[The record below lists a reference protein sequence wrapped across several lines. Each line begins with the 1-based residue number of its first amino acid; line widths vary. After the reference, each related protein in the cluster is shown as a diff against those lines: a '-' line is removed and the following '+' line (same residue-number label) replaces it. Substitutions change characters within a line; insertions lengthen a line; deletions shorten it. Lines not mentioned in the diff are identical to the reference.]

1 MTRTRPRT
9 RHASRGG
16 TRPAGRWCQ
25 GTRPRAAWFGALDG
39 QYIELWPPTRTSV
52 LIGPATSSHR
62 GPLTVDLQWLDRAG
76 GLGFVGQVT
85 MFRAWEGAVRSL
97 RWVLAAVVIG
107 VSLAPASLA
116 VAQSASPAASAGA
129 DLGLMSLFPGE
140 LKGAPVTAQVVQ
152 GPEAIA
158 QLEPTRLDAVR
169 ALLAEQAKTPDDL
182 AIGFADLFNAAGRDG
197 NILALQVRG
206 ADAAGFGIP
215 LLLTIQGSPDMTVG
229 QHPTVL
235 AGKDVL
241 LLDVP
246 GVEAAEAIYAYTHD
260 DIAWFLRAT
269 TCTSSTSV
277 SACATEGVDQ
287 ALLEEMLGK
296 LP

>member
-1 MTRTRPRT
+1 MSKT
-9 RHASRGG
+9 
-16 TRPAGRWCQ
+16 
-25 GTRPRAAWFGALDG
+25 
-39 QYIELWPPTRTSV
+39 PTF
-52 LIGPATSSHR
+52 
-62 GPLTVDLQWLDRAG
+62 RAG
-76 GLGFVGQVT
+76 
-85 MFRAWEGAVRSL
+85 EGSVRSL
-97 RWVLAAVVIG
+97 RWLVAALVIA
-107 VSLAPASLA
+107 VSLAPASPA
-116 VAQSASPAASAGA
+116 GAQSGSPAASAGE
-129 DLGLMSLFPGE
+129 DLGLMSLFPNE
-140 LKGAPVTAQVVQ
+140 LKGAPVTAQVVA

-158 QLEPTRLDAVR
+158 QLEPTKLDAVQ
-169 ALLAEQAKTPDDL
+169 ALMAAHAKTPDDL
-182 AIGFADLFNAAGRDG
+182 AIGYADLFNAAGRDG
-197 NILALQVRG
+197 NILALQLRG

-215 LLLTIQGSPDMTVG
+215 LLLAIQGSPDMTLG
-229 QHPTVL
+229 QEPTVI

-246 GVEAAEAIYAYTHD
+246 GVEPAEAVYAYTHD